1 MKKIFIPLFVI
12 AALSITSCR
21 KSRTCT
27 CTTTSTTNG
36 TGSTSTSVDVYGH
49 VTKREATSNCLSRKW
64 TQTSTFGNT
73 TYTTDNVEDCKVS

>member
-27 CTTTSTTNG
+27 CTTTSTSNG
-36 TGSTSTSVDVYGH
+36 VGATSTNVRVWGH
-49 VTKREATSNCLSRKW
+49 VTKREATAGCLSKKW
-64 TQTSTFGNT
+64 TQTTTSGNN
-73 TYTTDNVEDCKVS
+73 TYTVDNVDDCKVS

>member
-27 CTTTSTTNG
+27 CTVTSTTNG
-36 TGSTSTSVDVYGH
+36 TGSSGPVVDVYGH
-49 VTKREATSNCLSRKW
+49 VTKREASAQCLSKKYTT
-64 TQTSTFGNT
+64 TQVQGNV